1 MGGWERRPGRYH
13 TMKHTLRASA
23 RASACLMAGFAFLVP
38 VGASAQVTVTL
49 DRAIDRALVRSPQ
62 MAQQEQAVGNAYESR
77 RTVLG
82 QFLPSLSASTGGSL
96 RSTDRFDPATD
107 RIVTGSSDSY
117 SAGLSASYTVFQGG
131 RRFADYSAAGASVRA
146 AEARREEQR
155 YAVTVQTK
163 ALFFGA
169 LRQEDLLEV
178 SRQRILQAEQNLEIV
193 RSRTR
198 LGEATVS
205 DSLRARLDWVN
216 AQQAV
221 LQGEASLRAAR
232 FSLGRQ
238 IGESG
243 PVVPERPSDLDP
255 SPLGLQLEEI
265 MEIAES
271 RSPGVIAAEEEAV
284 AAGAS
289 VSAARTAFLPTV
301 SLSTGYDWANQAASF
316 GGGTTSWS
324 LALRMSYPIFNG
336 FQRES
341 TVERARMTQRVT
353 SLREE
358 VARLTAREQA
368 DAAYQTLVTAER
380 AIEIAA
386 EATAVAM
393 EDLRVVRERYSVGA
407 ATILDVLVSQSAADQ
422 ASTNQVTAR
431 YDYLLARAEL
441 EAILGRGL

>member
-1 MGGWERRPGRYH
+1 MTHTRRTPV
-13 TMKHTLRASA
+13 RASVPLLA
-23 RASACLMAGFAFLVP
+23 ALAILVP
-38 VGASAQVTVTL
+38 AGLGAQMTITL
-49 DRAIDRALVRSPQ
+49 DDAVDRALVRSPQ
-62 MAQQEQAVGNAYESR
+62 MAQQEQAVGNAYETR

-82 QFLPSLSASTGGSL
+82 QFLPSVSASSGGSL
-96 RSTDRFDPATD
+96 RSTNRFDPATD
-107 RIVTGSSDSY
+107 RIVSGSSDSY

-146 AEARREEQR
+146 AEARRDEQR
-155 YAVTVQTK
+155 FAVTVQTK
-163 ALFFGA
+163 TLFFGA

-178 SRQRILQAEQNLEIV
+178 SRQRVLQAEQNLEIV

-221 LQGEASLRAAR
+221 LQGEAALRAAR

-243 PVVPERPSDLDP
+243 PVLPVRPAELEPTSLALSLDDI
-255 SPLGLQLEEI
+255 L
-265 MEIAES
+265 EIAER
-271 RSPGVIAAEEEAV
+271 RSPAVIAAEEETV
-284 AAGAS
+284 AASAS
-289 VSAARTAFLPTV
+289 FSAARTAYLPTV
-301 SLSTGYDWANQAASF
+301 SFSTGYDWANQAASF
-316 GGGTTSWS
+316 AGGTTSWS
-324 LALRMSYPIFNG
+324 LSLRMSYPIFNG
-336 FQRES
+336 FQREAS
-341 TVERARMTQRVT
+341 VERARLTQRVT
-353 SLREE
+353 SLRED

-407 ATILDVLVSQSAADQ
+407 ATILDILVSQAAADQ
-422 ASTNQVTAR
+422 ASTDQVTTR

>member
-1 MGGWERRPGRYH
+1 
-13 TMKHTLRASA
+13 MKHTQRASA
-23 RASACLMAGFAFLVP
+23 RALACLLAGFAFLTPAGV
-38 VGASAQVTVTL
+38 SAQVTVTL
-49 DRAIDRALVRSPQ
+49 EGAIDRALVRSPQ

-77 RTVLG
+77 RTVVG
-82 QFLPSLSASTGGSL
+82 QFLPSLSASSGGSL
-96 RSTDRFDPATD
+96 RSTNRFDPATD
-107 RIVTGSSDSY
+107 RIVSGSSDSY
-117 SAGLSASYTVFQGG
+117 NAGLSASYTVFQGG
-131 RRFADYSAAGASVRA
+131 RRFADYNAAGASIRA

-155 YAVTVQTK
+155 HTVTVQTK

-243 PVVPERPSDLDP
+243 PVVPDRPSDLDP
-255 SPLGLQLEEI
+255 TPMGLLLEEI

-271 RSPGVIAAEEEAV
+271 RSPGVIAAEEETLV
-284 AAGAS
+284 AGAS
-289 VSAARTAFLPTV
+289 VSAARTAYLPTV
-301 SLSTGYDWANQAASF
+301 ALSTGYDWANQAASF

-324 LALRMSYPIFNG
+324 LSLRMSYPIFNG

-341 TVERARMTQRVT
+341 SVERARMTQRVT
-353 SLREE
+353 SLRED

-380 AIEIAA
+380 AIEIAG

-422 ASTNQVTAR
+422 ASTAQVTAR